1 MQNNNLFNFIE
12 NQLLR
17 TSLFLRRLP
26 LAHIGWWMGFRAGW
40 KQDDRRIFI
49 AGLACLLAS
58 WGAITFLASDLTRST
73 NLLIPCCYAALW
85 L

>member
-1 MQNNNLFNFIE
+1 MQNKNPSIFLDGQLF
-12 NQLLR
+12 R

-58 WGAITFLASDLTRST
+58 WGAITF
-73 NLLIPCCYAALW
+73 
-85 L
+85 